1 MVNSGKPSTGCRNCR
16 QRHIKVLVSDDPQVQ
31 LYSAIA
37 DQLKCDETRPHCRAC
52 TRTNRSC
59 PGYPDPFDLVLRD
72 HTQSFQRSKPDR
84 TPAVNSRSSPDQSSI
99 ITQTK
104 EVPYGRTSRSV
115 APANRKLTGGSWPP
129 SFGPAD
135 LYLPMEDTVIP
146 LFFNPYLYLPK
157 DRYIRNNFMEM
168 LPAKL
173 SSAKSGSHL
182 HVSTLAVAFFSV
194 AAWTG
199 QGCLLRASEK
209 YFTQALSRIRE
220 ALQRDEECD
229 LESLL
234 LSTLLLSTYEVSTK
248 HTLRD
253 LP

>member
-16 QRHIKVLVSDDPQVQ
+16 QRHIKVLVSDDPYVH
-31 LYSAIA
+31 LYSPIA

-59 PGYPDPFDLVLRD
+59 PGYPDPLDLVLRD
-72 HTQSFQRSKPDR
+72 HTQSFQKSKSDR
-84 TPAVNSRSSPDQSSI
+84 TPAVNSRLSPGSSI
-99 ITQTK
+99 ITQTT
-104 EVPYGRTSRSV
+104 EVSHRRMSISV
-115 APANRKLTGGSWPP
+115 DSANRQTAGVSWPP
-129 SFGPAD
+129 SVGPAD

-157 DRYIRNNFMEM
+157 DQYIRNNFMEM
-168 LPAKL
+168 LPEKL

-199 QGCLLRASEK
+199 QGCLLRESEK

-220 ALQRDEECD
+220 ALQRNEECD

-248 HTLRD
+248 HALSNS
-253 LP
+253 P